1 MHVICLDLCCEEVYN
16 NHHDCVRIET
26 LYQTVYY
33 INPDI
38 FCILKYVGENPFAS
52 MNLCIYFIK
61 EFTKELKLV
70 KRKYIPCNGKRMR
83 YDKNP
88 TQHSLS

>member
-1 MHVICLDLCCEEVYN
+1 MWEK
-16 NHHDCVRIET
+16 T
-26 LYQTVYY
+26 L
-33 INPDI
+33 
-38 FCILKYVGENPFAS
+38 L
-52 MNLCIYFIK
+52 LCIYFIK

-70 KRKYIPCNGKRMR
+70 KQKYIPCNGKRMR